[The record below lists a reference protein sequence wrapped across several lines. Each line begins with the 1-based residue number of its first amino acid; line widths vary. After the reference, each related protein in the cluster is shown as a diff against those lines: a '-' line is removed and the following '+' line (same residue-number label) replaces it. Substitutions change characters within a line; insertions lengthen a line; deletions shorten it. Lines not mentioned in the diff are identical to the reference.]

1 MTSCCSVVLGG
12 LGYAYLPARKPQKW
26 DDVTLAEALTVP
38 LTRGHRG
45 LPLLYRIRAIFKHIL
60 FIFFELVI
68 SLFCQETFPFALC
81 LLSAFPLPDVHV

>member
-38 LTRGHRG
+38 LTRGQEVFHYYIG
-45 LPLLYRIRAIFKHIL
+45 SGPFLNT
-60 FIFFELVI
+60 I
-68 SLFCQETFPFALC
+68 SLSF
-81 LLSAFPLPDVHV
+81 LS